1 MTFNENMKKLIILI
15 FSLVT
20 IAVHG
25 QNVSGYWYGTA
36 NLGSGTANNYLVEMI
51 VSQTGTSVDAVLNYY
66 FKNTFRSFKVKGNY
80 NSMTREFSLYGIPVT
95 YFGSSARMEV
105 DCPMDLRGMVRISQV
120 ASNMVGSFESK
131 ESYKF
136 TCPPIYFDLKFNKDA
151 SNRDSVLNALRQF
164 KETYQVW
171 SPSATDTLV
180 AAVIQQRE
188 VVNYVVAD
196 QYKQRENEVVEELIV
211 ESDSLRIDF
220 YDNGEV
226 DGDSISIFFNDK
238 LLASSQK
245 LSVSAIHLNIGL
257 DSTKEVNTL
266 SMFADNLG
274 NIPPNTALMLVYDGR
289 KRYEVRL
296 TSNFQKNAMVKI
308 RKKKAP

>member
-1 MTFNENMKKLIILI
+1 MKKLFTLIFTFIIL
-15 FSLVT
+15 
-20 IAVHG
+20 AAQG
-25 QNVSGYWYGTA
+25 QGVSGYWYGTA
-36 NLGSGTANNYLVEMI
+36 NLGSGTADNYLVEM
-51 VSQTGTSVDAVLNYY
+51 VVNQNGTSIDAVLNYY
-66 FKNTFRSFKVKGNY
+66 FRNTFRSFKVKGNY
-80 NSMTREFSLYGIPVT
+80 NSMTRDFSLYNIPVT
-95 YFGSSARMEV
+95 YFGSTSRMEV
-105 DCPMDLRGMVRISQV
+105 DCPMDLHGQVRISQV
-120 ASNMVGSFESK
+120 QSNIVGSFESK
-131 ESYKF
+131 GSYKF

-151 SNRDSVLNALRQF
+151 SNKDSVLTALREF

-188 VVNYVVAD
+188 VVNFVVVD
-196 QYKQRENEVVEELIV
+196 QYKKRENEVIAELEV
-211 ESDSLRIDF
+211 ESDSLLIDF

-238 LLASSQK
+238 LLASAQR
-245 LSVSAIHLNIGL
+245 LSVSAIHLKIGL
-257 DSTKEVNTL
+257 DPAKEVNNL

-296 TSNFQKNAMVKI
+296 SSNLQKNGMVRI
-308 RKKKAP
+308 RKKR

>member
-1 MTFNENMKKLIILI
+1 MKKLFILAFSIIT
-15 FSLVT
+15 FSVQ
-20 IAVHG
+20 G
-25 QNVSGYWYGTA
+25 QGVSGYWYGTA
-36 NLGSGTANNYLVEMI
+36 NVGSGTADNYLVEM
-51 VSQTGTSVDAVLNYY
+51 VVNQNGASVDAVLNYY
-66 FKNTFRSFKVKGNY
+66 FRNTFRSFKVKGNY
-80 NSMTREFSLYGIPVT
+80 NSATREFSLYNVPVT
-95 YFGSSARMEV
+95 YFGSTSRMQV
-105 DCPMDLRGMVRISQV
+105 DCPMDLRGMVRISKV
-120 ASNMVGSFESK
+120 ESHIVGSFESK

-151 SNRDSVLNALRQF
+151 SNRDSVLTALREF

-188 VVNYVVAD
+188 VVNYVVAN
-196 QYKQRENEVVEELIV
+196 QYKERQNEVVEELIV
-211 ESDSLRIDF
+211 ESDTLLIDF

-238 LLASSQK
+238 LLASSQR
-245 LSVSAIHLNIGL
+245 LSVNAIHLKVGL
-257 DSTKEVNTL
+257 DPSKEVNSL

-274 NIPPNTALMLVYDGR
+274 DIAPNTALMLVYDGR

-296 TSNFQKNAMVKI
+296 TSNFQKNAMVRI
-308 RKKKAP
+308 RKKTP